1 MHESD
6 IAIKNEI
13 AKAVV
18 NMGQS
23 KKDVIDMS
31 SIISPKINID
41 LESLKPKVEK
51 LFGLGNIKITFKI
64 RWFLF

>member
-23 KKDVIDMS
+23 KKDVIDIS

-51 LFGLGNIKITFKI
+51 HLWLGNIKITFKI
-64 RWFLF
+64 R

>member
-1 MHESD
+1 MHKSD

-23 KKDVIDMS
+23 KDVIDLP

-51 LFGLGNIKITFKI
+51 HLWLGNIKITFKI
-64 RWFLF
+64 R

>member
-23 KKDVIDMS
+23 KKDVINMS
-31 SIISPKINID
+31 SIINPKINID

-51 LFGLGNIKITFKI
+51 HFWLGNIKISFKI
-64 RWFLF
+64 R

>member
-23 KKDVIDMS
+23 KDVIDLS

-51 LFGLGNIKITFKI
+51 HLWLGNIKITFKI

>member
-23 KKDVIDMS
+23 KDVIDLS

-51 LFGLGNIKITFKI
+51 HLWLGNIKITFKI
-64 RWFLF
+64 R

>member
-23 KKDVIDMS
+23 KDVIDMS

-51 LFGLGNIKITFKI
+51 HLWLGNIKISFKI
-64 RWFLF
+64 R

>member
-23 KKDVIDMS
+23 KKDVIDIS

-41 LESLKPKVEK
+41 LESLKPKTEK
-51 LFGLGNIKITFKI
+51 HFWLGNIKITFKI
-64 RWFLF
+64 R

>member
-18 NMGQS
+18 NIGQS
-23 KKDVIDMS
+23 KDVIDLP
-31 SIISPKINID
+31 SIISTKININCFIY
-41 LESLKPKVEK
+41 V
-51 LFGLGNIKITFKI
+51 F
-64 RWFLF
+64 

>member
-18 NMGQS
+18 NIGQS
-23 KKDVIDMS
+23 KDVIDLS

-51 LFGLGNIKITFKI
+51 HLWLGNIKITFKI
-64 RWFLF
+64 R

>member
-23 KKDVIDMS
+23 KDVIDLP
-31 SIISPKINID
+31 SIISPKINIF
-41 LESLKPKVEK
+41 S
-51 LFGLGNIKITFKI
+51 FSFTINFFIFSI
-64 RWFLF
+64 

>member
-23 KKDVIDMS
+23 KDVIDLS

-41 LESLKPKVEK
+41 LESLKPKTEK
-51 LFGLGNIKITFKI
+51 HFWLGNIKITFKI

>member
-18 NMGQS
+18 NMRQS

-41 LESLKPKVEK
+41 LESLKPKVENH
-51 LFGLGNIKITFKI
+51 FWLGNIKITFKI
-64 RWFLF
+64 R

>member
-18 NMGQS
+18 NIEQS
-23 KKDVIDMS
+23 KDVIDLS

-51 LFGLGNIKITFKI
+51 HLWLGNIKITFKI
-64 RWFLF
+64 R

>member
-6 IAIKNEI
+6 IVIKNEI

-18 NMGQS
+18 NMRQS
-23 KKDVIDMS
+23 KDIVDMS

-51 LFGLGNIKITFKI
+51 HLWLGNIKITFKI
-64 RWFLF
+64 R

>member
-23 KKDVIDMS
+23 KDVIDLP

-51 LFGLGNIKITFKI
+51 HLWLGNIKITFKI
-64 RWFLF
+64 R

>member
-23 KKDVIDMS
+23 KDVIDLP

-51 LFGLGNIKITFKI
+51 HLWLGNTKITFKI
-64 RWFLF
+64 R

>member
-18 NMGQS
+18 NMRQS
-23 KKDVIDMS
+23 KDVIDMS
-31 SIISPKINID
+31 SIINPKINID

-51 LFGLGNIKITFKI
+51 HFWLGNIKITFKI
-64 RWFLF
+64 R

>member
-23 KKDVIDMS
+23 KDVIDLP
-31 SIISPKINID
+31 SIIGPKINID

-51 LFGLGNIKITFKI
+51 HLWLGNIKITFKI
-64 RWFLF
+64 R

>member
-23 KKDVIDMS
+23 KDVIDIS

-51 LFGLGNIKITFKI
+51 HLWLGNIKITFKI

>member
-23 KKDVIDMS
+23 KKDVIDLS

-41 LESLKPKVEK
+41 LESLKPKTEK
-51 LFGLGNIKITFKI
+51 HFWLGNIKITFKI
-64 RWFLF
+64 R

>member
-31 SIISPKINID
+31 SIINPKINID

-51 LFGLGNIKITFKI
+51 HLWLGNIKITFKI
-64 RWFLF
+64 R

>member
-18 NMGQS
+18 NIGQS
-23 KKDVIDMS
+23 KDVIDLS

-51 LFGLGNIKITFKI
+51 HLWLGNIKISFKI
-64 RWFLF
+64 R

>member
-1 MHESD
+1 MHEPD

-13 AKAVV
+13 AKTLV
-18 NMGQS
+18 NMSQP
-23 KKDVIDMS
+23 KDVVDLS

-51 LFGLGNIKITFKI
+51 HLWLGNIKITFKI
-64 RWFLF
+64 R

>member
-23 KKDVIDMS
+23 KDVIDMS
-31 SIISPKINID
+31 SIINPKINID

-51 LFGLGNIKITFKI
+51 HLWLGNIKITFKI
-64 RWFLF
+64 R

>member
-18 NMGQS
+18 NIGQS
-23 KKDVIDMS
+23 KDVIDLS
-31 SIISPKINID
+31 SIINPKINID

-51 LFGLGNIKITFKI
+51 HLWLGNIKITFKI
-64 RWFLF
+64 R

>member
-18 NMGQS
+18 NIGQS
-23 KKDVIDMS
+23 KDVIDLS

-41 LESLKPKVEK
+41 LESLKPKTE
-51 LFGLGNIKITFKI
+51 
-64 RWFLF
+64 

>member
-51 LFGLGNIKITFKI
+51 HFWLGNIKITFKI
-64 RWFLF
+64 R

>member
-23 KKDVIDMS
+23 KDVIDLS
-31 SIISPKINID
+31 SIINPKINID

-51 LFGLGNIKITFKI
+51 HLWLGNIKITFKI
-64 RWFLF
+64 R

>member
-18 NMGQS
+18 NIGRS
-23 KKDVIDMS
+23 KDIVDLS

-51 LFGLGNIKITFKI
+51 HLWLGNIKITFKI
-64 RWFLF
+64 R

>member
-23 KKDVIDMS
+23 KDVIDLS

-41 LESLKPKVEK
+41 FESLKPKTEK
-51 LFGLGNIKITFKI
+51 HFWLGNIKITFKI
-64 RWFLF
+64 R

>member
-23 KKDVIDMS
+23 KDVIDMS

-51 LFGLGNIKITFKI
+51 HLWLGNIKITFKI
-64 RWFLF
+64 R

>member
-31 SIISPKINID
+31 SIINPKINID

-51 LFGLGNIKITFKI
+51 HFWLGNIKITFKI
-64 RWFLF
+64 R

>member
-18 NMGQS
+18 NVGQS
-23 KKDVIDMS
+23 KDVIDLS

-51 LFGLGNIKITFKI
+51 HLWLGNIKITFKI

>member
-1 MHESD
+1 MHKSD

-18 NMGQS
+18 NIGQS
-23 KKDVIDMS
+23 KDVIDLP

-51 LFGLGNIKITFKI
+51 HLWLGNIKITFKI
-64 RWFLF
+64 R

>member
-23 KKDVIDMS
+23 KDIIDLS

-51 LFGLGNIKITFKI
+51 HLWLGNIKITFKI

>member
-1 MHESD
+1 MHELD

-13 AKAVV
+13 ANAVV
-18 NMGQS
+18 NIGQS
-23 KKDVIDMS
+23 KDVIDMS

-51 LFGLGNIKITFKI
+51 HLWLGNIKISFKI
-64 RWFLF
+64 R